1 MKGWETRSN
10 TRPIPRSVEKRTS
23 LPILHSPLWSPG
35 CEWEAPR
42 SPKPDATASQRFPVC
57 TGWRANPNRTESRRW
72 CRTSGSLPHGLCGRT
87 KRTNKTEPKLNNCRY
102 TVKGPQRAPTKNCG
116 KGFLFAGCL
125 LFSLLLQLLYFL
137 AHFIACNN
145 NKWPLNFIHC
155 CLCPLLVCNLG
166 S

>member
-1 MKGWETRSN
+1 MYLTHTVLSGLLQVRFLGFVKGWETRSN

-116 KGFLFAGCL
+116 KGFFLFAGCL
-125 LFSLLLQLLYFL
+125 LFSFVFIEMSYIYYRRYQFL
-137 AHFIACNN
+137 I
-145 NKWPLNFIHC
+145 
-155 CLCPLLVCNLG
+155 V
-166 S
+166 